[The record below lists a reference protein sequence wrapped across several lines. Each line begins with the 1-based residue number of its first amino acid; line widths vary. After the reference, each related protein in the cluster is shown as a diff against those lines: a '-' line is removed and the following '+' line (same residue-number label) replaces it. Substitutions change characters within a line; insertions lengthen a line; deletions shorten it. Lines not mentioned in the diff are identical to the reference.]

1 MQNHDFNEGN
11 QVSDERSTQSD
22 ETQTEQTSIKQVP
35 LESGD
40 IRDGTITR
48 IKEEAIF
55 VDVGAT
61 YDAVIPQKEF
71 KKLDQDT
78 LDSFSPGDTIT
89 ICIKHVP
96 KGGGNPFAYI
106 EDDGHE
112 RDGVPEDVEEADEQG
127 DEERV
132 EESVEEKNLED
143 DWERARTYLQSGEK
157 LSLEIT
163 KQNRGGLI
171 AKLGN
176 LEGFIPNSHL
186 PSLPHRGQHEK
197 AQELKKQKIG
207 ETMELRVIEVD
218 RGRNRLILSAKDD
231 ADNRAE
237 KNDVLDN
244 LDVGQTVSGKVVNL
258 VDFGA
263 FVDLGGGVNGL
274 IHISELAWQ
283 HLEHPSD
290 LLDVGD
296 QVEVKI
302 QKIERDRN
310 RISLSRKALCSNPW
324 VSIEE
329 RYQVG
334 DLVEGVVTTVRKFG
348 AFVRLAA
355 GVEGLLHKSEMEL
368 APGMEPKDDFQAGD
382 EVLLRI
388 TSVDPSQ
395 ERIGL
400 SQQQVSLEE
409 RLSWTMHKKHE
420 PPAQN
425 DGPSPALGTDT
436 PVS

>member
-1 MQNHDFNEGN
+1 MHNHDSDKGK
-11 QVSDERSTQSD
+11 QVSGEHINPTD
-22 ETQTEQTSIKQVP
+22 ETQTEKPSTQPSP
-35 LESGD
+35 LQSGD
-40 IRDGTITR
+40 ILDGTITR

-55 VDVGAT
+55 VDVGAS

-71 KKLDQDT
+71 NKLDQDT
-78 LDSFSPGDTIT
+78 LDRFAPGDTIK

-106 EDDGHE
+106 HVDG
-112 RDGVPEDVEEADEQG
+112 RDRDRDSGSAEGEEAD
-127 DEERV
+127 DVVV
-132 EESVEEKNLED
+132 EAED
-143 DWERARTYLQSGEK
+143 DWERAKAYLQSGEI
-157 LSLEIT
+157 LSLEIS

-171 AKLGN
+171 ARLGS

-186 PSLPHRGQHEK
+186 PGLSQRGK
-197 AQELKKQKIG
+197 TNDAKELKMQKIG
-207 ETMELRVIEVD
+207 TRMDLRVIEVNKD
-218 RGRNRLILSAKDD
+218 RRRLILSAKKGIEDSEE
-231 ADNRAE
+231 RS
-237 KNDVLDN
+237 DVLEN
-244 LDVGQTVSGKVVNL
+244 LEVGQTVSGKVVNL

-283 HLEHPSD
+283 HLAHPSD
-290 LLDVGD
+290 LLAVGD
-296 QVEVKI
+296 QVEVKV

-324 VSIEE
+324 SSIEE
-329 RYQVG
+329 RYQKG

-355 GVEGLLHKSEMEL
+355 GVEGLLHKSEMQL
-368 APGMEPKDDFQAGD
+368 GPSMEPKDVFQPGD
-382 EVLLRI
+382 EALLRI
-388 TSVDPSQ
+388 TSVDPEQ

-409 RLSWTMHKKHE
+409 RLSWTMYKKHE
-420 PPAQN
+420 PPVQS
-425 DGPSPALGTDT
+425 DDPP
-436 PVS
+436 PVLESDEPIS

>member
-1 MQNHDFNEGN
+1 MQNHHFKEGN
-11 QVSDERSTQSD
+11 QASTEQLD
-22 ETQTEQTSIKQVP
+22 QTEEKKQAEQTSSQLTP
-35 LESGD
+35 LKSGD

-55 VDVGAT
+55 VDVGAS
-61 YDAVIPQKEF
+61 YDAVIPQKDF
-71 KKLDQDT
+71 KKLDQET

-106 EDDGHE
+106 DNDGH
-112 RDGVPEDVEEADEQG
+112 GQEDVSGEAEEADAVKSRE
-127 DEERV
+127 
-132 EESVEEKNLED
+132 ED
-143 DWERARTYLQSGEK
+143 DWERAKTYLQSGEK
-157 LSLEIT
+157 LSLKIT

-171 AKLGN
+171 AKLGS

-186 PSLPHRGQHEK
+186 PGLSHREPHENAKQ
-197 AQELKKQKIG
+197 LKKQKIG
-207 ETMELRVIEVD
+207 TTMDLRVIEVNRD
-218 RGRNRLILSAKDD
+218 RNRLILSAKNDSKD
-231 ADNRAE
+231 REE

-244 LDVGQTVSGKVVNL
+244 LEVGQTVSGKVVNL

-283 HLEHPSD
+283 HLDHPSD

-296 QVEVKI
+296 QVEVKV

-355 GVEGLLHKSEMEL
+355 GVEGLLHKSEMQL
-368 APGMEPKDDFQAGD
+368 APGTEPKDVFQSGD

-388 TSVDPSQ
+388 TSVDPAQ

-409 RLSWTMHKKHE
+409 RLSWTMHKKYE
-420 PPAQN
+420 PPAQDN
-425 DGPSPALGTDT
+425 DLSPALGTDA

>member
-1 MQNHDFNEGN
+1 MQNHDFKEGN
-11 QVSDERSTQSD
+11 QAS
-22 ETQTEQTSIKQVP
+22 TEQFNQNQSEDKNKPKQTNSQRDP
-35 LESGD
+35 LKSGD

-55 VDVGAT
+55 VDVGAS
-61 YDAVIPQKEF
+61 YDAVIPQKDF
-71 KKLDQDT
+71 RKLDQDT

-106 EDDGHE
+106 DNDGH
-112 RDGVPEDVEEADEQG
+112 DQGGVSDEADEVEKVKST
-127 DEERV
+127 EE
-132 EESVEEKNLED
+132 N
-143 DWERARTYLQSGEK
+143 DWERAKAYLQRGEK
-157 LSLEIT
+157 LSLEII

-171 AKLGN
+171 AKLGS

-186 PSLPHRGQHEK
+186 PSLSRRGQNENAK
-197 AQELKKQKIG
+197 QLKKQKIG
-207 ETMELRVIEVD
+207 TTMDLRVIEVNRD
-218 RGRNRLILSAKDD
+218 RNRLILSAKDD
-231 ADNRAE
+231 SKDRTE
-237 KNDVLDN
+237 KSDVLDS
-244 LDVGQTVSGKVVNL
+244 LEVGQTVSGKVVNL

-296 QVEVKI
+296 QVEVKV

-355 GVEGLLHKSEMEL
+355 GVEGLLHKSEMQL
-368 APGMEPKDDFQAGD
+368 APGTEPKDVFQSGD

-388 TSVDPSQ
+388 TSVDPAQ

-409 RLSWTMHKKHE
+409 RLSWTMHKKYD
-420 PPAQN
+420 PPAR
-425 DGPSPALGTDT
+425 DDDFPPPLGTDA
-436 PVS
+436 PVP